1 VSNKKTQA
9 QNAMKPAPAAKADEA
24 ADPVTKTSAAGDA
37 DVSSAKQGTEAENP
51 PGPDER
57 AAETG
62 TKQNAG
68 KAKKAAESDEA
79 AVEQD
84 PAEKE
89 AEDYD
94 LDDPK
99 QAAALMEEVINGL
112 VSFGPAVTGAL
123 SRKPKVEE
131 SWNKL
136 VRKARKIQNK
146 INKINQQKDKA
157 RK

>member
-1 VSNKKTQA
+1 
-9 QNAMKPAPAAKADEA
+9 MKPAPAAKADEA
-24 ADPVTKTSAAGDA
+24 SETVTKTSAAGDA

-51 PGPDER
+51 PGPEER

-62 TKQNAG
+62 TKQAAG
-68 KAKKAAESDEA
+68 KAKKAAEADDEA
-79 AVEQD
+79 VDKE
-84 PAEKE
+84 PAEDE

-112 VSFGPAVTGAL
+112 VSFGPVGPSAL

-146 INKINQQKDKA
+146 INHEKDKA